1 MYHALPCPRG
11 RLVLI
16 RDNNDDNEW
25 GALGDRV
32 LTTSTISYEPHINS
46 RMVEGERTRNGSRKM
61 EVEARDEAATGGKE
75 IGIQKR
81 ADQEGRHRETEL
93 GRRHQ
98 RRCGPILGPMV
109 SGSE

>member
-1 MYHALPCPRG
+1 MYHALPCPRR

-75 IGIQKR
+75 IGIQKKGR
-81 ADQEGRHRETEL
+81 PGGATSRDRTREEVPEEMWADFGAHGLRK
-93 GRRHQ
+93 
-98 RRCGPILGPMV
+98 
-109 SGSE
+109 